1 MRNLNEDTITQAVIA
16 SLARCRDERLRTIM
30 TSLVQHLHS
39 FAREVKLTEAEWQA
53 AIRFLTAVGHITDEQ
68 RQEFILLSDVLGLS
82 TLVTAQNHAK
92 PAGCTEAT
100 VFGPFYVEGSR
111 EYDHHDD
118 ISNGACGEL
127 CFVGGQVRGL
137 DGTPVVNAQIE
148 VWQADQDG
156 HYDVQLPADQDG
168 SRPHR
173 ARGTLHTDAK
183 GHFCF
188 RSILA
193 EPYPIPHDGPVGAL
207 LAALGRHPWRPAHL
221 HFMIQA
227 RGYDTLI
234 THVFRDGDRYLDSDA
249 VFGVRSTLIA
259 DWVRH
264 RPGKA
269 PDGSR
274 VDVPFYTLDFDFVLN
289 RAGGAA

>member
-16 SLARCRDERLRTIM
+16 SLSGCRDERLRTIM
-30 TSLVQHLHS
+30 TSLVQHVHS
-39 FAREVKLTEAEWQA
+39 FARETKLTETEWQA
-53 AIRFLTAVGHITDEQ
+53 AIGFLTAVGHITDDK

-100 VFGPFYVEGSR
+100 VFGPFYVEGSP
-111 EYDHHDD
+111 EYQSFDD
-118 ISNGACGEL
+118 IANGACGEP
-127 CFVGGQVRGL
+127 CFVNGRVRAL
-137 DGTPVVNAQIE
+137 DGTPVAQALLE

-156 HYDVQLPADQDG
+156 HYDVQLPAGDDG
-168 SRPHR
+168 AVAHR
-173 ARGTLHTDAK
+173 ARGRLRTGADGRFA
-183 GHFCF
+183 F

-207 LAALGRHPWRPAHL
+207 LDALGRHPWRPAHL

-227 RGYDTLI
+227 PGYETLI

-249 VFGVRSTLIA
+249 VFGVRSTLVA

-264 RPGKA
+264 PPGIA
-269 PDGSR
+269 PDGTR
-274 VDVPFYTLDFDFVLN
+274 VDAPYYTLDFDFVLN
-289 RAGGAA
+289 RAGRAT